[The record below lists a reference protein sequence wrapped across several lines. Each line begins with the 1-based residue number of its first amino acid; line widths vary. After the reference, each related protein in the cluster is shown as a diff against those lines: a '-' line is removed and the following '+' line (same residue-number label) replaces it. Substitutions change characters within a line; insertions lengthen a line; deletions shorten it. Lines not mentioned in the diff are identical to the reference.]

1 MLTFTGIVS
10 ALMTSMTRG
19 NSNMRELGDH
29 PVAQW
34 LVMGFALMAFF
45 IAAKAG
51 AAYLPDTSV
60 FGAVKKVVL
69 MA

>member
-1 MLTFTGIVS
+1 
-10 ALMTSMTRG
+10 
-19 NSNMRELGDH
+19 MRELGDH